1 MTVVT
6 DTLPLYRAE
15 YERFRRSAPGPEW
28 LIGRQ
33 QEAFTAFES
42 LGFPQKDDE
51 EWRFTPIAPLVQ
63 TPFHLP
69 VTAASL
75 VAQDIQSWLLVQ
87 GASAVL
93 VFLNGRFQPQ
103 LSAVSEGDGAI
114 ISDLRT
120 ALQAHPELLRRHLA
134 QYTPLTLHTF
144 VALNTAFFDDA
155 AVIYLPHEAQ
165 LEKPIYLLF
174 ISAGTEEAIMSTPRV
189 LVVAEEASEAS
200 VIECYAGASDKAY
213 FTNSVTEI
221 VAAPGSILDH
231 YRVNLEGASAFH
243 VSYTHAEI
251 HREASFT
258 SHSLTL
264 GGRWVRNEVYAKLQG
279 EKGYCLLN
287 GLYLGTEQQIIDNHT
302 TIDHAAPA
310 CESHEFYKGILDGH
324 SHGIFNGKIYV
335 RPQAQKTDAKQ
346 TNQGLLL
353 SRNAQINSMPQ
364 LKIYADDVK
373 CTHGATVGQLSKEA
387 LFYLRTRGID
397 KEEAEAILIRA
408 FAMDIINRMRL
419 ESLKEALDTVLLE
432 RLSKGRVVEARK

>member
-6 DTLPLYRAE
+6 DMLPLYRAE
-15 YERFRRSAPGPEW
+15 YERFSQNAFGPDW
-28 LIGRQ
+28 LLKRH
-33 QEAFTAFES
+33 QEAFAAFEE
-42 LGFPQKDDE
+42 LGFPQRDDE
-51 EWRFTPIAPLVQ
+51 EWRFTPTAPLVQ

-69 VTAASL
+69 SASAAL
-75 VAQDIQSWLLVQ
+75 TAQDIQPWLLIQ
-87 GASAVL
+87 EASAVL

-103 LSAVSEGDGAI
+103 LSVHNELDGALV
-114 ISDLRT
+114 SDLRT
-120 ALQAHPELLRRHLA
+120 ALQAQPELLLRHLSQHAPSA
-134 QYTPLTLHTF
+134 QHTF

-155 AVIYLPHEAQ
+155 AVVYLPHESR
-165 LEKPIYLLF
+165 LERPLYLLF
-174 ISAGTEEAIMSTPRV
+174 ISARAEAETLSAPRV
-189 LVVAEEASEAS
+189 LVVAEEASEAT
-200 VIECYAGASDKAY
+200 VIECYGGPSERLY

-231 YRVNLEGASAFH
+231 YRVNLEGQSAFH
-243 VSYTHAEI
+243 FSYTHATI
-251 HREASFT
+251 HREAHFT

-264 GGRWVRNEVYAKLQG
+264 GGRWVRNEVYAELQG

-324 SHGIFNGKIYV
+324 SHGVFNGKIYV
-335 RPQAQKTDAKQ
+335 RPHAQKTDAKQ

-387 LFYLRTRGID
+387 LFYLRTRGIE

-408 FAMDIINRMRL
+408 FAMDIINRMGL
-419 ESLKEALDTVLLE
+419 ESLKEALDTLLLE
-432 RLSKGRVVEARK
+432 RLSKGRVVEVRK

>member
-1 MTVVT
+1 MTAVT

-15 YERFRRSAPGPEW
+15 YQRFCQHAFGPDW
-28 LIGRQ
+28 LLKRH
-33 QEAFTAFES
+33 QEAFTAFEE
-42 LGFPQKDDE
+42 LGFPQRDDE
-51 EWRFTPIAPLVQ
+51 EWRFTPTASLVQ

-69 VTAASL
+69 SDSIALTAR
-75 VAQDIQSWLLVQ
+75 DIQPWLLVQ
-87 GASAVL
+87 EASAVL

-103 LSAVSEGDGAI
+103 LSTINELDGAI
-114 ISDLRT
+114 VLDLRT
-120 ALQAHPELLRRHLA
+120 ALQTQPELLQRHLSQYAPAA
-134 QYTPLTLHTF
+134 QHTF

-155 AVIYLPHEAQ
+155 AVVYLPHESR
-165 LEKPIYLLF
+165 LERPLYLLF
-174 ISAGTEEAIMSTPRV
+174 ISAGTEEATLSAPRV
-189 LVVAEEASEAS
+189 LVVAEEASEAAL
-200 VIECYAGASDKAY
+200 IECYAGPSGKLY

-231 YRVNLEGASAFH
+231 YRVNLEGQASFH
-243 VSYTHAEI
+243 FSYTHATI
-251 HREASFT
+251 HREAHFT

-264 GGRWVRNEVYAKLQG
+264 GGRWVRNEVYAELQG

-302 TIDHAAPA
+302 TIDHAAPS

-324 SHGIFNGKIYV
+324 SHGVFNGKIYV
-335 RPQAQKTDAKQ
+335 RPHAQKTDAKQ

-387 LFYLRTRGID
+387 LFYLRTRGIE
-397 KEEAEAILIRA
+397 KAEAEAILIRA
-408 FAMDIINRMRL
+408 FAMDIINRMSL
-419 ESLKEALDTVLLE
+419 ESLKEALDTLLLE
-432 RLSKGRVVEARK
+432 RLSKGRVVEVRK